1 MLPPAPCSLSKLAA
15 KLFGECT
22 YRAHACTEGYAVV
35 KKLLP
40 ILVLLGACAPDIQQ
54 DPAPSTDVVIVNFDP
69 AHTDPATGEPDAI
82 VPLPNDL
89 ARADA
94 TSGVIAPGAKIHV
107 PPPPSSRPYPDAQKE
122 FDQQYLQTLDGFP
135 YESTASVTTSGD
147 LKPESVNPMT
157 ILAFDI
163 TNPMMPVPVTIVPTF
178 ANKTISIPPPV
189 GNWTRAHTYAI
200 AAIAGANGLKGAV
213 GQPVFGSQT
222 WALVSSRNPLV
233 TCPDLKTNCLP
244 AVDIIPSTQ
253 TDPDAKLKDQTAK
266 ALQLE
271 QLRRG
276 YAPILDAL
284 AGAPFK
290 VDRKDIPIVWT
301 FSIVDAG
308 EVTFDPA
315 KKVIPFP
322 NDLVRTGP
330 KGTVQLP
337 HPKTG
342 APLTAADCNTTDTSI
357 LLVCGL
363 NTLDGFSTL
372 APLISEN
379 SDTAG
384 AVDQATIDA
393 KSLNPKS
400 VGLVK
405 LKSDAPKE
413 IQTTPKYT
421 PCLNCE
427 SSPKADG
434 TPATSPQQLQ
444 WKLDAPL
451 DEKTTY
457 FGFVSNGVKDTS
469 GKSVVANPVF
479 ALVRSAAP
487 LVDANGKTTVNLI
500 SDEQAKQLEPVR
512 AAFKAAFDG
521 LEMAGI
527 HRTDL
532 ALAFPFTTQSESTI
546 LDQLY
551 GAPKTLVAAQA
562 LADTPLFVK
571 RVPLAAI
578 PAAIPQANIG
588 DFYVGEWQTP
598 VGVTGTGGTFNPG
611 IAAGMGFKF
620 LPVQFS
626 LTIPKGNAPAGGW
639 PVTIFGHG
647 ITRFRND
654 FLAFANAAAAA
665 GQAVIATDV
674 LWHGERS
681 SCTGV
686 AAVLPMGAGDAAACS
701 DPTTM
706 ACDEG
711 FVGQCILKDTASRA
725 ACAPSAG
732 DPLGDFACAAAVG
745 GSQGQCAADHKC
757 QGAGADFKR
766 DPNGNPLIS
775 GWNAFSLTNFFATR
789 DNFRQQ
795 VIDLSQL
802 VNILKST
809 NAKSLGAQIAEA
821 NAASTTPADPLTLP
835 LSSTNLNY
843 AGQSLGGIL
852 GTLFN
857 AVSPDTNNVVLNVPG
872 GALVKII
879 LDGPSFAAQRKALV
893 DTLAASGLQP
903 GTPGFDQF
911 LGIAQWVLDEADP
924 ANMGYRLTHP
934 VALASGTTAPNVNR
948 KAFIQFIEGDE
959 TVPNISNF
967 ALVTGANRDFVP
979 TPPSFGC
986 KPPLFCY
993 EFTEAAD
1000 GLNATSA
1007 PTNKRHGFL
1016 LAPPSATPE
1025 GLAITTKAQTQ
1036 AAKFLA
1042 TGMFP

>member
-1 MLPPAPCSLSKLAA
+1 M
-15 KLFGECT
+15 
-22 YRAHACTEGYAVV
+22 

-69 AHTDPATGEPDAI
+69 AHTDPATGEADAI

-94 TSGVIAPGAKIHV
+94 ATGVIAPGAKIHV

-147 LKPESVNPMT
+147 LKPESGNPMT

-163 TNPMMPVPVTIVPTF
+163 TNKAMPVPVTIVPTF
-178 ANKTISIPPPV
+178 ANKTITIPPPV

-200 AAIAGANGLKGAV
+200 AAIAGANGLKGAA
-213 GQPVFGSQT
+213 GQPVYGSQT

-233 TCPDLKTNCLP
+233 TCPDLKTNCQP
-244 AVDIIPSTQ
+244 AIDIIPSTQ

-284 AGAPFK
+284 AGAPFN
-290 VDRKDIPIVWT
+290 VQRKDIPIVWT

-421 PCLNCE
+421 PCLNCQ

-457 FGFVSNGVKDTS
+457 FGYVSNGVVDTT
-469 GKSVVANPVF
+469 GKPVVANPVF
-479 ALVRSAAP
+479 ALVRSAAS
-487 LVDANGKTTVNLI
+487 LVDANGKSTVNLI
-500 SDEQAKQLEPVR
+500 SDDQAKQLEPVR

-521 LEMAGI
+521 LEMAGV

-532 ALAFPFTTQSESTI
+532 ALAFPFTTQSESTV

-551 GAPKTLVAAQA
+551 GAPKTLVAAQVLSDSPLLTQKASA
-562 LADTPLFVK
+562 LYFPIMDAASIPRTNIADIY
-571 RVPLAAI
+571 A
-578 PAAIPQANIG
+578 
-588 DFYVGEWQTP
+588 GEWITP

-620 LPVQFS
+620 LPVQFAIS
-626 LTIPKGNAPAGGW
+626 IPMGTAPAGGW

-647 ITRFRND
+647 FTRSRND

-665 GQAVIATDV
+665 GQAVISADV
-674 LWHGERS
+674 LFHGERT
-681 SCTGV
+681 SCTG
-686 AAVLPMGAGDAAACS
+686 AKASIPMATDDAFACK

-711 FVGQCILKDTASRA
+711 FVGECILKDTAARA
-725 ACAPSAG
+725 ACTTSAA
-732 DPLGDFACAAAVG
+732 DPLGDIACATAVG
-745 GSQGQCAADHKC
+745 GNQGHCAADHKC
-757 QGAGADFKR
+757 QGLGADFAR
-766 DPNGNPLIS
+766 DAGGRPLIS
-775 GWNAFSLTNFFATR
+775 GWNIFSLTNFFATR

-802 VNILKST
+802 VNIVKGT
-809 NAKSLGAQIAEA
+809 NPTTSLTAQIAAA
-821 NAASTTPADPLTLP
+821 NGGTAIP
-835 LSSTNLNY
+835 LSATKLNY
-843 AGQSLGGIL
+843 VGQSLGGIL

-857 AVSPDTNNVVLNVPG
+857 SVSPDTNNVVLNVPG
-872 GALVKII
+872 GALVSII
-879 LDGPSFAAQRKALV
+879 LNAPSFADAKKALI
-893 DTLAASGLQP
+893 DTLAGNGLQP

-934 VALASGTTAPNVNR
+934 VALANGTTAPNANR
-948 KAFIQFIEGDE
+948 KAFIQFIQGDE

-967 ALVTGANRDFVP
+967 ALVAGANRTFDP
-979 TPPSFGC
+979 TMPPGLGC
-986 KPPLFCY
+986 VAPLFCY
-993 EFTEAAD
+993 EFTEANPAD

-1016 LAPPSATPE
+1016 LSPPSATAE

-1036 AAKFLA
+1036 AATFLA
-1042 TGMFP
+1042 TGALP

>member
-1 MLPPAPCSLSKLAA
+1 
-15 KLFGECT
+15 
-22 YRAHACTEGYAVV
+22 V

-94 TSGVIAPGAKIHV
+94 TTGEIAPGAKIKV

-147 LKPESVNPMT
+147 LDPASVNPMT

-163 TNPMMPVPVTIVPTF
+163 TNKALPMPVTIAPTF
-178 ANKTISIPPPV
+178 ANKTITIAPPA

-200 AAIAGANGLKGAV
+200 AAIGGANGLKGAG
-213 GQPVFGSQT
+213 GQPVIGSQVWT
-222 WALVSSRNPLV
+222 LVSSGNPLV

-266 ALQLE
+266 AIQLE

-284 AGAPFK
+284 GNAPFNHP
-290 VDRKDIPIVWT
+290 RSDIPIVWT
-301 FSIVDAG
+301 FTIVDAG

-315 KKVIPFP
+315 NSVIPFP

-330 KGTVQLP
+330 KGTVALP
-337 HPKTG
+337 NPKTG
-342 APLTAADCNTTDTSI
+342 KPLTAADCQTTDTSI

-379 SDTAG
+379 SDKAG
-384 AVDQATIDA
+384 AVDQAQIDP
-393 KSLNPKS
+393 KSLDQKS

-405 LKSDAPKE
+405 LASKAPMA
-413 IQTTPKYT
+413 IQTQPKWT
-421 PCLNCE
+421 PCLNCA
-427 SSPKADG
+427 SSAKADG
-434 TPATSPQQLQ
+434 TPQTSPQQLQ
-444 WKLDAPL
+444 WKLDVPL
-451 DEKTTY
+451 DEQTTY
-457 FGFVSNGVKDTS
+457 FGYVSNGVKDTA
-469 GKSVVANPVF
+469 GKPVVANPVF
-479 ALVRSAAP
+479 ALVRSSAS
-487 LVDANGKTTVNLI
+487 LVDANGKTQVNLI
-500 SDEQAKQLEPVR
+500 TDDQAKQLEPVR

-521 LEMAGI
+521 LEKAGI

-546 LDQLY
+546 LDTLYAAPAQL
-551 GAPKTLVAAQA
+551 KA
-562 LADTPLFVK
+562 LNLKDF
-571 RVPLAAI
+571 
-578 PAAIPQANIG
+578 PQAVLKVTTQVNTQLDAGGIPHGNIL
-588 DFYVGEWQTP
+588 DFYAGQWLTP
-598 VGVTGTGGTFNPG
+598 VGVTGPAGTLNPDPTK
-611 IAAGMGFKF
+611 FKF
-620 LPVQFS
+620 LPVQFTMS
-626 LTIPKGNAPAGGW
+626 IPDPAKVPGGMPAGGW

-647 ITRFRND
+647 FTRSRND
-654 FLAFANAAAAA
+654 FLAFANSAAAA
-665 GQAVIATDV
+665 GQVVIATDV
-674 LWHGERS
+674 LFHGERS
-681 SCTGV
+681 SCTGSKI
-686 AAVLPMGAGDAAACS
+686 AVPMATDDSAACAN
-701 DPTTM
+701 PATM
-706 ACDEG
+706 KCDEG
-711 FVGQCILKDTASRA
+711 FVGLCVLSDPGATRN
-725 ACAPSAG
+725 ACTG
-732 DPLGDFACAAAVG
+732 TLQDPLGDGACQLAG
-745 GSQGQCAADHKC
+745 QGRCAADGKC
-757 QGAGADFKR
+757 QGAGADFSR
-766 DPNGNPLIS
+766 DASGKVNIS
-775 GWNAFSLTNFFATR
+775 GWNIFSLTNFFATR

-795 VIDLSQL
+795 VLDLSQL
-802 VNILKST
+802 VQVLKST
-809 NAKSLGAQIAEA
+809 DPKNIGAQIALA
-821 NAASTTPADPLTLP
+821 NGGTAVPLDVTK
-835 LSSTNLNY
+835 LNY
-843 AGQSLGGIL
+843 IGQSLGGIL

-857 AVSPDTNNVVLNVPG
+857 SVSPDTNNVVLNVPG
-872 GALVKII
+872 GALVSII
-879 LDGPSFAAQRKALV
+879 LNAPSFAAQKKALI

-934 VALASGTTAPNVNR
+934 TMAATGVTAPNPNR

-959 TVPNISNF
+959 TVPNVSNL
-967 ALVTGANRDFVP
+967 ALVVGANRDFVP

-986 KPPLFCY
+986 KAPLFCY
-993 EFTEAAD
+993 EFTEAGGD
-1000 GLNATSA
+1000 INATSA

-1016 LAPPSATPE
+1016 LSPPSATAE
-1025 GLAITTKAQTQ
+1025 GLAITAKAQTQ

-1042 TGMFP
+1042 TGTFP

>member
-1 MLPPAPCSLSKLAA
+1 
-15 KLFGECT
+15 
-22 YRAHACTEGYAVV
+22 V

-40 ILVLLGACAPDIQQ
+40 ILALLGACAPDIQQ

-89 ARADA
+89 ARAD
-94 TSGVIAPGAKIHV
+94 TTTGQILPGAKIHV
-107 PPPPSSRPYPDAQKE
+107 PTPPSSRPYPDAQKE
-122 FDQQYLQTLDGFP
+122 FDKNYLETLDGFP

-147 LKPESVNPMT
+147 LKPDTVNNKT
-157 ILAFDI
+157 VLAFDI
-163 TNPMMPVPVTIVPTF
+163 TTPAMPTLVTIVPAF
-178 ANKTISIPPPV
+178 ANKTITIPPPV
-189 GNWTRAHTYAI
+189 GNWQRKHTYAI
-200 AAIAGANGLKGAV
+200 AVLGGANGVRGAA
-213 GQPVFGSQT
+213 GQAVIGSQV

-244 AVDIIPSTQ
+244 AVDIIPSTIA
-253 TDPDAKLKDQTAK
+253 DPDARLADQTSK

-271 QLRRG
+271 HLRLG

-284 AGAPFK
+284 KGAPFNA
-290 VDRKDIPIVWT
+290 DRQDVPIVWT

-315 KKVIPFP
+315 NKVIPFP

-330 KGTVQLP
+330 KGTIQLP

-342 APLTAADCNTTDTSI
+342 MPLTAADCMTTETAI

-379 SDTAG
+379 SDKAG
-384 AVDQATIDA
+384 AVDQALIDPA
-393 KSLNPKS
+393 SLTPAS

-405 LKSDAPKE
+405 LKSDAPMA

-421 PCLNCE
+421 PCLNCQ
-427 SSPKADG
+427 SSTKADG
-434 TPATSPQQLQ
+434 TPVTSPQQLQ

-457 FGFVSNGVKDTS
+457 FGYVSSGVKDTTM
-469 GKSVVANPVF
+469 KPVIANPVF
-479 ALVRSAAP
+479 ALVRSSAS
-487 LVDANGKTTVNLI
+487 LVDANGKTTVALI
-500 SDEQAKQLEPVR
+500 SDDQAKQLEPVR
-512 AAFKAAFDG
+512 AAFKAAFDALEAKG
-521 LEMAGI
+521 LARKDI
-527 HRTDL
+527 

-551 GAPKTLVAAQA
+551 GAPRTLVAAKA
-562 LADTPLFVK
+562 LADTPLFVQK
-571 RVPLAAI
+571 VPLAAI
-578 PAAIPQANIG
+578 PATIPQANIG
-588 DFYVGEWQTP
+588 DFYVGEWLTP

-611 IAAGMGFKF
+611 IAAGMGFKY

-626 LTIPKGNAPAGGW
+626 LTIPKGTAPAGGW

-647 ITRFRND
+647 FTRSRND
-654 FLAFANAAAAA
+654 FLAFANAAATA
-665 GQAVIATDV
+665 GQAVISTDV
-674 LWHGERS
+674 LFHGERT
-681 SCTGV
+681 SCTGAK
-686 AAVLPMGAGDAAACS
+686 AAIPMATDDAAACAN
-701 DPTTM
+701 PATM

-711 FVGQCILKDTASRA
+711 FVGQCILKDTASRI
-725 ACAPSAG
+725 ACSPSAG
-732 DPLGDFACAAAVG
+732 DPLGDFACAAAAG
-745 GSQGQCAADHKC
+745 GSQGHCAADKKC
-757 QGAGADFKR
+757 QGVGADFLR
-766 DPNGNPLIS
+766 DPASKTPVVS
-775 GWNAFSLTNFFATR
+775 GWNIFSLTNFFATR

-809 NAKSLGAQIAEA
+809 DATGSIGAQMAAA
-821 NAASTTPADPLTLP
+821 NGGTAVP

-843 AGQSLGGIL
+843 VGQSLGGIL

-857 AVSPDTNNVVLNVPG
+857 SVSPDTNKVVLNVPG
-872 GALVKII
+872 GALVSII
-879 LDGPSFAAQRKALV
+879 LNAPSFVDAKKALI
-893 DTLAASGLQP
+893 DTLAGNGLSP

-934 VALASGTTAPNVNR
+934 VMLANGTTAPNANR
-948 KAFIQFIEGDE
+948 KAFIQFIEGDQ

-967 ALVTGANRDFVP
+967 ALVVGANRDFVP

-993 EFTEAAD
+993 EFTEAGGD
-1000 GLNATSA
+1000 INATSA
-1007 PTNKRHGFL
+1007 PPNKRHGFL
-1016 LAPPSATPE
+1016 LAPPSDAAS
-1025 GLAITTKAQTQ
+1025 GGVAITVKAQTQ
-1036 AAKFLA
+1036 AATFLA
-1042 TGMFP
+1042 TGAFQ

>member
-1 MLPPAPCSLSKLAA
+1 M
-15 KLFGECT
+15 
-22 YRAHACTEGYAVV
+22 

-69 AHTDPATGEPDAI
+69 AHVDPATGEPDAI

-89 ARADA
+89 ARADVA
-94 TSGVIAPGAKIHV
+94 TGQILPGAKIHV
-107 PPPPSSRPYPDAQKE
+107 PTPPSSRPYPDAQKE
-122 FDQQYLQTLDGFP
+122 FDKNYLETLDGFP

-147 LKPESVNPMT
+147 LKPDTVNAKN

-163 TNPMMPVPVTIVPTF
+163 TKPATPMPVTIAPSF
-178 ANKTISIPPPV
+178 ADKKITIPPPA
-189 GNWTRAHTYAI
+189 GNWQRAHTYAI
-200 AAIAGANGLKGAV
+200 AVIGGANGVRGAA
-213 GQPVFGSQT
+213 GQPVLGSQV

-244 AVDIIPSTQ
+244 AIDIIPSTIS
-253 TDPDAKLKDQTAK
+253 DPDARLADQTAK

-271 QLRRG
+271 HLRLG

-284 AGAPFK
+284 KGTPFNAE
-290 VDRKDIPIVWT
+290 RQDIPIVWT

-315 KKVIPFP
+315 NKVIPFP

-330 KGTVQLP
+330 KGTIQLP

-342 APLTAADCNTTDTSI
+342 MPLTAADCMTTETSI

-379 SDTAG
+379 SDKAG
-384 AVDQATIDA
+384 AVDQALIDPA
-393 KSLNPKS
+393 SLTPAS

-405 LKSDAPKE
+405 LKSDAPMA

-421 PCLNCE
+421 PCLNCQ
-427 SSPKADG
+427 SSTKADG
-434 TPATSPQQLQ
+434 TPVTTPQQLQ
-444 WKLDAPL
+444 WRLDAPL

-457 FGFVSNGVKDTS
+457 FGYVSSGVKDTAM
-469 GKSVVANPVF
+469 KPVVANPVF
-479 ALVRSAAP
+479 ALVRSAAS
-487 LVDANGKTTVNLI
+487 LVDANGKTTVSLI
-500 SDEQAKQLEPVR
+500 SDDQAKQLEPVR
-512 AAFKAAFDG
+512 AAFKAAFDALEAKG
-521 LEMAGI
+521 LARKDI
-527 HRTDL
+527 

-551 GAPKTLVAAQA
+551 AAPKTLVAAKA
-562 LADTPLFVK
+562 LADTPLGVR

-578 PAAIPQANIG
+578 PAGIPQANIG
-588 DFYVGEWQTP
+588 DFYVGQWITP

-611 IAAGMGFKF
+611 ISAGMGFKY
-620 LPVQFS
+620 LPVQFG
-626 LTIPKGNAPAGGW
+626 LTIPKGTAPAGGW

-647 ITRFRND
+647 FTRSRND
-654 FLAFANAAAAA
+654 FLAFANSAAAA
-665 GQAVIATDV
+665 GQAVISADV
-674 LWHGERS
+674 LFHGERT
-681 SCTGV
+681 SCTGAK
-686 AAVLPMGAGDAAACS
+686 AAIPMATDDAFACAN
-701 DPTTM
+701 PATM

-711 FVGQCILKDTASRA
+711 FVGQCILKDTANRA
-725 ACAPSAG
+725 ACNPSAA
-732 DPLGDFACAAAVG
+732 DPLGDIACATAAG
-745 GSQGQCAADHKC
+745 GPQGHCAADKKC
-757 QGAGADFKR
+757 QGAGADFGR
-766 DPNGNPLIS
+766 DPTSRIPLIS
-775 GWNAFSLTNFFATR
+775 GWNIFSLTNFFATR

-809 NAKSLGAQIAEA
+809 DAANLGGQIAAA
-821 NAASTTPADPLTLP
+821 NAASATPADPSSLP

-843 AGQSLGGIL
+843 VGQSLGGIL

-857 AVSPDTNNVVLNVPG
+857 SVSPDTNRVVLNVPG
-872 GALVKII
+872 GALVSII
-879 LDGPSFAAQRKALV
+879 LNAPSFAGAKKALI
-893 DTLAASGLQP
+893 DTLAGNGLQP

-934 VALASGTTAPNVNR
+934 VMLANGTTAPNANR
-948 KAFIQFIEGDE
+948 KVFIQFIEGDQ
-959 TVPNISNF
+959 TVPNIANF
-967 ALVTGANRDFVP
+967 ALVAGANRDFVP

-993 EFTEAAD
+993 EFTEAGGD
-1000 GLNATSA
+1000 INATSA
-1007 PTNKRHGFL
+1007 PPDKRHGFL
-1016 LAPPSATPE
+1016 LAPPSATAE

-1036 AAKFLA
+1036 AATFLA
-1042 TGMFP
+1042 TGAFQ

>member
-1 MLPPAPCSLSKLAA
+1 M
-15 KLFGECT
+15 
-22 YRAHACTEGYAVV
+22 

-89 ARADA
+89 ARAD
-94 TSGVIAPGAKIHV
+94 TKTGEILPGAKIHV
-107 PPPPSSRPYPDAQKE
+107 PTPPSSRPYPDAQKE
-122 FDQQYLQTLDGFP
+122 FDKQYLETLDGFP

-147 LKPESVNPMT
+147 LKPDTVSAKT

-163 TNPMMPVPVTIVPTF
+163 TNKAMPMPVTIAPTF
-178 ANKTISIPPPV
+178 ANKTISIPPPA

-200 AAIAGANGLKGAV
+200 AVLAGANGVRGAA
-213 GQPVFGSQT
+213 GQDVLGTQT

-233 TCPDLKTNCLP
+233 TCPDLKTNCQP
-244 AVDIIPSTQ
+244 AVDIIPSNL
-253 TDPDAKLKDQTAK
+253 TDPDAKLADQTAK
-266 ALQLE
+266 AIQLE

-284 AGAPFK
+284 AGAPFNAQ
-290 VDRKDIPIVWT
+290 RKDIPVVWT

-315 KKVIPFP
+315 NKVIPFP

-330 KGTVQLP
+330 KGTIQLP
-337 HPKTG
+337 NPKTG
-342 APLTAADCNTTDTSI
+342 APLTAADCMTTDNSI

-379 SDTAG
+379 SDKAG

-393 KSLNPKS
+393 TTLSTTS

-405 LKSDAPKE
+405 LKSDAPMA

-421 PCLNCE
+421 PCLNCQ
-427 SSPKADG
+427 SSAKADG
-434 TPATSPQQLQ
+434 SPQTSPQQLQ
-444 WKLDAPL
+444 WKLDVPL

-457 FGFVSNGVKDTS
+457 FGYVSNGVKDTAM
-469 GKSVVANPVF
+469 KPVVANPVF
-479 ALVRSAAP
+479 ALVRSSAP
-487 LVDANGKTTVNLI
+487 LVDANGKTNVNLI
-500 SDEQAKQLEPVR
+500 SDDQAKQLEPVR
-512 AAFKAAFDG
+512 AAFKAAFDA
-521 LEMAGI
+521 LEAKGV

-551 GAPKTLVAAQA
+551 SAPKTLVAAQA
-562 LADTPLFVK
+562 LSDAPLFVR

-578 PAAIPQANIG
+578 PATIPQANIG
-588 DFYVGEWQTP
+588 DFYVGEWITP

-620 LPVQFS
+620 LPVQFG
-626 LTIPKGNAPAGGW
+626 LTIPKGIAPAGGW

-647 ITRFRND
+647 FTRSRND
-654 FLAFANAAAAA
+654 FLAFANSAAAA
-665 GQAVIATDV
+665 GQAVISADV
-674 LWHGERS
+674 LFHGERT
-681 SCTGV
+681 SCTGAK
-686 AAVLPMGAGDAAACS
+686 AAAALPMATDDAAACANQA
-701 DPTTM
+701 TM
-706 ACDEG
+706 TCDGG
-711 FVGQCILKDTASRA
+711 FVGQCILKDTAARI
-725 ACAPSAG
+725 ACGPSAG
-732 DPLGDFACAAAVG
+732 DPLGDFACAAAPG
-745 GSQGQCAADHKC
+745 GSQGHCAADKKC
-757 QGAGADFKR
+757 QGVGADLLR
-766 DPNGNPLIS
+766 DAGGTPIAS
-775 GWNAFSLTNFFATR
+775 GWNIFSLTNFFATR

-809 NAKSLGAQIAEA
+809 DAKNLGAQIAAA
-821 NAASTTPADPLTLP
+821 NAASATPADPLSLP
-835 LSSTNLNY
+835 LSTTKLNY
-843 AGQSLGGIL
+843 VGQSLGGIL

-857 AVSPDTNNVVLNVPG
+857 SVSPDTNNVVLNVPG
-872 GALVKII
+872 GALVSII
-879 LDGPSFAAQRKALV
+879 LNAPSFASAKKALI

-934 VALASGTTAPNVNR
+934 VMLANGTTAPNANR
-948 KAFIQFIEGDE
+948 KAFIQFIEGDQ
-959 TVPNISNF
+959 TVPNVSNF
-967 ALVTGANRDFVP
+967 ALVVGANRDFVP

-993 EFTEAAD
+993 EFTEAGGD
-1000 GLNATSA
+1000 INATSA
-1007 PTNKRHGFL
+1007 PPNKRHGFL
-1016 LAPPSATPE
+1016 LAPPSDAASGGFAVT
-1025 GLAITTKAQTQ
+1025 AKAQTQ
-1036 AAKFLA
+1036 AATFLA
-1042 TGMFP
+1042 TGAFQ

>member
-1 MLPPAPCSLSKLAA
+1 
-15 KLFGECT
+15 
-22 YRAHACTEGYAVV
+22 V

-54 DPAPSTDVVIVNFDP
+54 DPAPSTDVVIVEFDP
-69 AHTDPATGEPDAI
+69 AHTDPATGEADAI
-82 VPLPNDL
+82 VPKPNDL

-94 TSGVIAPGAKIHV
+94 NGQILPGNKIHV

-135 YESTASVTTSGD
+135 YESTATVTTTGD
-147 LKPESVNPMT
+147 LDPASVNPMT
-157 ILAFDI
+157 IIAFDI
-163 TNPMMPVPVTIVPTF
+163 TNPAMPKPVTIAPSF
-178 ANKTISIPPPV
+178 ANKTITIPPPA
-189 GNWTRAHTYAI
+189 GNWTRAHTYAVV
-200 AAIAGANGLKGAV
+200 AIGGANGLKGAA
-213 GQPVFGSQT
+213 GQAVIGSQT

-253 TDPDAKLKDQTAK
+253 TDPDAKLKDETAK
-266 ALQLE
+266 ALLLE

-276 YAPILDAL
+276 YAPILDAM
-284 AGAPFK
+284 AGPPFL
-290 VDRKDIPIVWT
+290 VDRSNIPIAWT

-315 KKVIPFP
+315 NKVIPFP

-342 APLTAADCNTTDTSI
+342 APLTAADCMTTDTSI

-379 SDTAG
+379 SDAKG

-393 KSLNPKS
+393 KTLDAKS

-405 LKSDAPKE
+405 LATLAPKE
-413 IQTTPKYT
+413 IQTAPKYT
-421 PCLNCE
+421 PCLNCQ
-427 SSPKADG
+427 SSTKADG
-434 TPATSPQQLQ
+434 TPVTTPQQLQ

-457 FGFVSNGVKDTS
+457 FGYVSNAVKDTS
-469 GKSVVANPVF
+469 AKGVVANPVF
-479 ALVRSAAP
+479 ALVRSSAS
-487 LVDANGKTTVNLI
+487 LLDANGKTTVNLI
-500 SDEQAKQLEPVR
+500 SDDQAKQLEPVR
-512 AAFKAAFDG
+512 AAFKAAFDA
-521 LEMAGI
+521 LEMGGV

-562 LADTPLFVK
+562 LADTPLFVQ

-578 PAAIPQANIG
+578 PAGIPQANIG
-588 DFYVGEWQTP
+588 DFYVGEWITP

-620 LPVQFS
+620 LPVQFG

-647 ITRFRND
+647 FTRSRND
-654 FLAFANAAAAA
+654 FLAFANSAAAA
-665 GQAVIATDV
+665 GQAVISTDV
-674 LWHGERS
+674 LFHGERT
-681 SCTGV
+681 SCTGAK
-686 AAVLPMGAGDAAACS
+686 AAIPMATDDAFACAN
-701 DPTTM
+701 PATM

-711 FVGQCILKDTASRA
+711 FVGQCILKDTASRI

-732 DPLGDFACAAAVG
+732 DPLGDFACAAAAG
-745 GSQGQCAADHKC
+745 GSQGHCAADKKC
-757 QGAGADFKR
+757 QGVGADFAR
-766 DPNGNPLIS
+766 DPSSKIPLIS
-775 GWNAFSLTNFFATR
+775 GWNIFSLTNFFATR

-809 NAKSLGAQIAEA
+809 SATNLAAKMLAA
-821 NAASTTPADPLTLP
+821 NAASGTPADPATLP
-835 LSSTNLNY
+835 LSSTNFNY
-843 AGQSLGGIL
+843 VGQSLGGIL

-857 AVSPDTNNVVLNVPG
+857 SVSPDTNNVVLNVPG
-872 GALVKII
+872 GALVSII
-879 LDGPSFAAQRKALV
+879 LNAPSFASAKTALIS
-893 DTLAASGLQP
+893 TLAAAGLEP

-934 VALASGTTAPNVNR
+934 VTLANGTTAPNANR
-948 KAFIQFIEGDE
+948 KAFIQFIQGDE

-967 ALVTGANRDFVP
+967 ALVAGANRTFDP
-979 TPPSFGC
+979 TMPPSFGC
-986 KPPLFCY
+986 VAPLFCY

-1016 LAPPSATPE
+1016 LAPPSATAE

-1042 TGMFP
+1042 TGAFQ

>member
-1 MLPPAPCSLSKLAA
+1 
-15 KLFGECT
+15 
-22 YRAHACTEGYAVV
+22 V

-69 AHTDPATGEPDAI
+69 AHTDPATGEADAI

-94 TSGVIAPGAKIHV
+94 ATGVIAPGAKIKV
-107 PPPPSSRPYPDAQKE
+107 PPPPSSRPYLDAQKE

-147 LKPESVNPMT
+147 LKPESVNAMT

-163 TNPMMPVPVTIVPTF
+163 TDKTKPVPVTIVPTF
-178 ANKTISIPPPV
+178 ANKTITIPPPA

-200 AAIAGANGLKGAV
+200 AAIGGATGLRGAG
-213 GQPVFGSQT
+213 GQDVTGSQT

-233 TCPDLKTNCLP
+233 TCPDLKTNCAP
-244 AVDIIPSTQ
+244 AIDIIPSTQ
-253 TDPDAKLKDQTAK
+253 TDPDAKFKDQTAK

-284 AGAPFK
+284 AGPPFLK
-290 VDRKDIPIVWT
+290 ERKDIPIVWT

-315 KKVIPFP
+315 NKVIPFP

-337 HPKTG
+337 NPKTG
-342 APLTAADCNTTDTSI
+342 MPLTAADCNTTDNSI

-379 SDTAG
+379 SDKAG
-384 AVDQATIDA
+384 ALDQGTIDA
-393 KSLNPKS
+393 KSLDAKT

-421 PCLNCE
+421 PCLNCQ

-434 TPATSPQQLQ
+434 TPSTTPQQLQ
-444 WKLDAPL
+444 WKLDQPL

-457 FGFVSNGVKDTS
+457 FGYVSNGVKDTA
-469 GKSVVANPVF
+469 GKPVVANPVF
-479 ALVRSAAP
+479 ALVRSSAP
-487 LVDANGKTTVNLI
+487 LVDANGKTTVSLI

-512 AAFKAAFDG
+512 AAFKAAFDA
-521 LEMAGI
+521 LEMGGV

-546 LDQLY
+546 LDTLYAAPTQL
-551 GAPKTLVAAQA
+551 KA
-562 LADTPLFVK
+562 LNLKDTPQIVQK
-571 RVPLAAI
+571 ATSVIVPQLDAGGI
-578 PAAIPQANIG
+578 PHDNIL
-588 DFYVGEWQTP
+588 DFYAGQWLTP
-598 VGVTGTGGTFNPG
+598 VGVTGPGGTLNPDPTK
-611 IAAGMGFKF
+611 FKF
-620 LPVQFS
+620 LPVRFTMS
-626 LTIPKGNAPAGGW
+626 IPDPAKVGPMPAGGW

-647 ITRFRND
+647 FTRSRND

-674 LWHGERS
+674 LFHGERT

-686 AAVLPMGAGDAAACS
+686 KASIPMATDDAASCK
-701 DPTTM
+701 DPATM
-706 ACDEG
+706 KCDEG
-711 FVGQCILKDTASRA
+711 FVGQCVLTDSA
-725 ACAPSAG
+725 ARNNCTGNLS
-732 DPLGDFACAAAVG
+732 DPLGDGACAVAG
-745 GSQGQCAADHKC
+745 QGRCAADGKC
-757 QGAGADFKR
+757 QGAGADFAR
-766 DPNGNPLIS
+766 DPSGKVLVS
-775 GWNAFSLTNFFATR
+775 GWNIFSLTNFFATR

-802 VNILKST
+802 VNVLKST
-809 NAKSLGAQIAEA
+809 QATNIGAQIAAA
-821 NAASTTPADPLTLP
+821 NGGTAIPLDTTK
-835 LSSTNLNY
+835 LNY
-843 AGQSLGGIL
+843 VGQSLGGIL

-857 AVSPDTNNVVLNVPG
+857 SVSPDTNNVVLNVPG
-872 GALVKII
+872 GALVSII
-879 LDGPSFAAQRKALV
+879 LNAPSFASAKTALIS
-893 DTLAASGLQP
+893 TLHASGLEP

-934 VALASGTTAPNVNR
+934 VALASGGTAPNANR

-959 TVPNISNF
+959 TVPNISNL
-967 ALVTGANRDFVP
+967 ALVVGANRDFVP

-993 EFTEAAD
+993 EFTEAGGD
-1000 GLNATSA
+1000 INATSA

-1016 LAPPSATPE
+1016 LSPPSATAE
-1025 GLAITTKAQTQ
+1025 GLAITVKAQTQ

-1042 TGMFP
+1042 TGTFP